1 MYDKTKYC
9 ERKDSLLHKE
19 LITLFYLLDTNNKK
33 LWYNRNIILTVT
45 KANNISMVDF
55 TFTILNSTIIDIGP
69 MECV

>member
-19 LITLFYLLDTNNKK
+19 SILFYLLDTNNKK

-55 TFTILNSTIIDIGP
+55 NFTILNSTIIDIGP